1 MTVELLAIRLGKPVL
16 KDGSGGQK
24 GGLLYAVDGERR
36 VFDWKGVDQADEV
49 RTAWIA
55 DRIRQLERRY
65 NVTGWYWNR
74 DSGPSSEP
82 VSTSGVGSKP
92 RKLWSMCPQFPSGDT
107 YFRQSQ
113 CSKPVT
119 EVGAAG
125 CSAHVAG
132 QRRSDE
138 AMAAHRERWAEIDER
153 RRVARLQTADLVEL
167 WERACFEFGIEPER
181 QGNPRVTEGG
191 QAQVDVEILEMFL
204 RRLAEPEL

>member
-16 KDGSGGQK
+16 KDGSGGAK
-24 GGLLYAVDGERR
+24 GGLVYAVDGERR
-36 VFDWKGVDQADEV
+36 VFDWKGIEINDAV
-49 RTAWIA
+49 RTKWVA
-55 DRIRQLERRY
+55 DRIRQLEHRY
-65 NVTGWYWNR
+65 GITGWYWNR
-74 DSGPSSEP
+74 DRGPSSEP
-82 VSTSGVGSKP
+82 VSASGVGAKP
-92 RKLWSMCPQFPSGDT
+92 RQLWSMCPQFPSGDH

-119 EVGAAG
+119 EVGDAG

-132 QRRSDE
+132 QRRSDA
-138 AMAAHRERWAEIDER
+138 AMAAHRERWAAQDER
-153 RRVARLQTADLVEL
+153 RRVARMQTADLVEL

-181 QGNPRVTEGG
+181 QGNPRVTENG